1 MRIKTP
7 LAEALGLEIPVFAF
21 SKAPAVVAAVSR
33 AGGLGVLG
41 AVAYTVDQLR
51 DALDWID
58 AHADGKPYGVD
69 VVMPAKYVDGGAGHD
84 APLDPARLDGMISPK
99 HRAFIDELLAR
110 HEVPALPE
118 GESAWHNLLAW
129 TEQTTRP
136 QVEMAL
142 SRSRSNIKLLA
153 NALGPPPRDIVDA
166 AHARGLKVAALSGAA
181 DHARKH
187 IDNGVDII
195 IAQGTEAGG
204 HCGEISTMVLV
215 PEIVDAVGDVP
226 VLAAGGIGCGRQVA
240 AALAL
245 GAQGAWT
252 GSIWLTVAE
261 SDLHPLAKEKLLRAR
276 SKDTVR
282 SRALTGKPARQ
293 LRTAWSDAWDDPRG
307 PGALP
312 MPLQFMATADATSR
326 INKYA
331 GQPGTRA
338 HELLTSPVG
347 QIVGRMNEE
356 RPVADVMGEIVREL
370 EASVRRMA
378 QSI

>member
-1 MRIKTP
+1 VKTP
-7 LAEALGLEIPVFAF
+7 LAEELGLEVPIFAF
-21 SKAPAVVAAVSR
+21 SKAPEVVAAVSR
-33 AGGLGVLG
+33 AGGMGMLG

-58 AHADGKPYGVD
+58 AHVDGKPYGVD
-69 VVMPAKYVDGGAGHD
+69 VVMPAKYEGAG
-84 APLDPARLDGMISPK
+84 AGTIDPQAFEAMISPR
-99 HRAFIDELLAR
+99 HRAFIEDLLTR
-110 HEVPALPE
+110 YEVPRLPDDE
-118 GESAWHNLLAW
+118 TSWHHLLAW

-136 QVEMAL
+136 QVELAL
-142 SRSRSNIKLLA
+142 SRPIKLLA
-153 NALGPPPRDIVDA
+153 NALGPPPRDIVDS
-166 AHARGLKVAALSGAA
+166 AHQRGIKVAALTGSVE
-181 DHARKH
+181 HALKQ
-187 IDNGVDII
+187 IENGVDII
-195 IAQGTEAGG
+195 VAQGTEAGG

-215 PEIVDAVGDVP
+215 PDIVDAVGTTP

-252 GSIWLTVAE
+252 GSMWLTVAE
-261 SDLHPLAKEKLLRAR
+261 SDVAPLLKDKLVRAR
-276 SKDTVR
+276 ATDTVR

-293 LRTAWSDAWDDPRG
+293 LRTAWSDAWDDPKG

-326 INKYA
+326 IFKYA

-347 QIVGRMNEE
+347 QIVGRMNAVKS
-356 RPVADVMGEIVREL
+356 VAEVMDELVREMR
-370 EASVRRMA
+370 ATMTRMA
-378 QSI
+378 KSL